1 MDHQGL
7 FQDWHTLLYSTYMD
21 YHLNSALLD
30 SPPLDYWARC
40 RNHACLFCGP
50 EKDYIYMRYGGHLQ
64 ICIMRFADS
73 AT

>member
-7 FQDWHTLLYSTYMD
+7 FQDWHALLYSTYMD

-40 RNHACLFCGP
+40 RDHACLFADWKKIISTCATADTF
-50 EKDYIYMRYGGHLQ
+50 K
-64 ICIMRFADS
+64 FAS
-73 AT
+73 